1 MRDEYDFKWEDLGNL
16 SEGRP
21 NLGTET
27 SVIAYRLMQ
36 FTFKDAFSK
45 ELGKQKTIELFVKA
59 GALAGQEFCKNVLD
73 TSLPF
78 SEFIADLKEKLI
90 SLKIGVLMIEKADMK
105 KLQLVLTV
113 SEDLDCSGLPIFGES
128 VCDYDEG
135 FIAGIFEEYTGK
147 KFSVK
152 EVDCWATGDRT
163 CRFEVNPIEAPI
175 EALNGPS

>member
-1 MRDEYDFKWEDLGNL
+1 MQDVYDFKWEDLGDL

-27 SVIAYRLMQ
+27 SVVAYRLMQ
-36 FTFKDAFSK
+36 YTFKDAFSK
-45 ELGKQKTIELFVKA
+45 VLGKQKTVELFVKA
-59 GALAGQEFCKNVLD
+59 GFLAGQEFCKNALD

-78 SEFIADLKEKLI
+78 SQFIAALKEKLI
-90 SLKIGVLMIEKADMK
+90 SLKIGILMIEKADEK
-105 KLQLVLTV
+105 KLHFVLTV
-113 SEDLDCSGLPIFGES
+113 SEDLDCSGLPIFEES

-147 KFSVK
+147 KITAK

-163 CRFEVNPIEAPI
+163 CRFEVKPIED
-175 EALNGPS
+175 LNGPS